1 MCHPKVLAIK
11 ILQNPQ
17 IRPVV
22 ARDRSSL
29 LGFPTSGHG
38 ERYGYLDL
46 S

>member
-17 IRPVV
+17 SPVV